1 MEWETRR
8 EAGRNA
14 GRKMEWGVEWEVER
28 VAGRKREREVDR
40 ETQGLRAWP
49 SLVCYSLA
57 QGAQGS

>member
-8 EAGRNA
+8 KA

-28 VAGRKREREVDR
+28 VAGRKREREVDT
-40 ETQGLRAWP
+40 ETWGLRAWP
-49 SLVCYSLA
+49 SLVCYSLG